1 MLICISFPLPLLLGD
16 EGIPLLLPSFLLSL
30 LLLLLLLGGKRPFEP
45 GLPPA
50 CDPSLFLARAPLMR
64 A

>member
-1 MLICISFPLPLLLGD
+1 MLICINFPLLLLLGD
-16 EGIPLLLPSFLLSL
+16 EGIPLLLPSFLLS